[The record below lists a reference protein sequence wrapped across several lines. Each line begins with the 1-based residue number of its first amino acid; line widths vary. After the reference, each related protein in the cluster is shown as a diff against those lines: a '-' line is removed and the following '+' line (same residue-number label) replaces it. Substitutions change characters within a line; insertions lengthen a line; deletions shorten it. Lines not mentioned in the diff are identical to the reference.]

1 VVIGAA
7 LIAGLLVTRPLAG
20 WFRVQSPPDH
30 VYGAQYALRADF
42 GDQVRLL
49 AYDLPVREGWKD
61 GRLEEW
67 KAGRLGDWE
76 IGGLGTA
83 HSSSLPSF
91 HPSSLPMIQAKTGAS
106 LPVVLYWRALAP
118 LATDYHVF
126 VHLDAPDGQT
136 YASADERH
144 PADIPT
150 SHWPP
155 SLYLRNPLTI
165 ALPSDL
171 PPIRYTL
178 TAGLYDPQT
187 DARLPVTGCDGC
199 PPTGVTR
206 DTLPLAH
213 VWLLPA
219 RPLDEEDIPNRL
231 DYRLGDRI
239 TLLGYALSGT
249 DPVTLT
255 LYWRTEAQVG
265 ANYTVFIHALDAN
278 GEIVAQFDAPPLNG
292 LYPSDVWLPGQII
305 ADVHPI
311 ALPEA
316 AQTLAAGLYDP
327 TSLAR
332 LPVTD
337 RNGQSLPDNAIR
349 LRVANDR

>member
-1 VVIGAA
+1 
-7 LIAGLLVTRPLAG
+7 
-20 WFRVQSPPDH
+20 
-30 VYGAQYALRADF
+30 
-42 GDQVRLL
+42 
-49 AYDLPVREGWKD
+49 
-61 GRLEEW
+61 
-67 KAGRLGDWE
+67 
-76 IGGLGTA
+76 
-83 HSSSLPSF
+83 
-91 HPSSLPMIQAKTGAS
+91 
-106 LPVVLYWRALAP
+106 VLYWRALVP

-155 SLYLRNPLTI
+155 SLYLRQPLTI
-165 ALPSDL
+165 ALPADL

-178 TAGLYDPQT
+178 AAGLYDPQT

-206 DTLPLAH
+206 DTLPLAY

-219 RPLDEEDIPNRL
+219 RPLGEGDIPNQL
-231 DYRLGDRI
+231 NYRLGDQI
-239 TLLGYALSGT
+239 TLLGYGLTAT
-249 DPVTLT
+249 EPATLT
-255 LYWRTEAQVG
+255 LYWRAEAQVG
-265 ANYTVFIHALDAN
+265 GNYTVFIHALDAD
-278 GEIVAQFDAPPLNG
+278 GEIVTQFDAPPLNG
-292 LYPSDVWLPGQII
+292 LYPSAAWLPGQII
-305 ADVHPI
+305 ADAHPI

-316 AQTLAAGLYDP
+316 AQTLAVGLYDP

-337 RNGQSLPDNAIR
+337 RNGRPMPDNAIPLQVTHGR
-349 LRVANDR
+349 